1 VIYGTSPRLDGVPDR
16 LSPLDASFLFAED
29 RTRAMHVGAVMTFAP
44 PESGEFDPEAFAAL
58 IGRRLGLVPRYR
70 QKVREVPGHLGLPVW
85 VDDPDF
91 DLDYHVR
98 RSALPRPGTDEQL
111 RALVGRLIARRLDR
125 SRPLWEIYLV
135 EGLSDGRFAVVTKT
149 HHAMVDG
156 LASMDVGALL
166 LDSTPDPRETADEE
180 WRPAPEPSAL
190 ELAADALVEAW
201 LRPRTVLDVAARAG
215 ADVREVVAGV
225 ERAMA
230 TLVSATGGR
239 PVHPLNTVT
248 GEQRRFATARTT
260 LADHRTVRAAR
271 GGTVNDV
278 VLAVVAGALRRWMM
292 TRGEPLPDGASV
304 RALVPVS
311 VRGRHDPGPALRKGG
326 PAAAAKGG
334 PAAAGKGGTAA
345 VGKGGTAAVGNR
357 ISAYF
362 VELPVGEADPLRRLE
377 QVSAAMTAHKAGSQA
392 VGATTL
398 IRLAGLAPPTLHSL
412 GIRLASQFSSQVYN
426 VLVTNVPGPPRPLY
440 ALGARMLDMYPV
452 VPLAGGQAVSIG
464 ITSYDGGM
472 HYGLTA
478 DRDALPDV
486 DVLAGALIDALVE
499 LVAAA
504 CPPS

>member
-1 VIYGTSPRLDGVPDR
+1 VKSRPRLDEVPDR

-44 PESGEFDPEAFAAL
+44 PGSGEFEPEAFVAL

-98 RSALPRPGTDEQL
+98 RSALPRPGTEEQL
-111 RALVGRLIARRLDR
+111 RALVGRLQSRQLDR
-125 SRPLWEIYLV
+125 SRPLWEIYLI
-135 EGLSDGRFAVVTKT
+135 EGLDRNRFAIVTKT

-166 LDSTPDPRETADEE
+166 LDSTPEPRETADDE

-190 ELAADALVEAW
+190 ELAADAVLEAW

-215 ADVREVVAGV
+215 ADVREVVAGI

-311 VRGRHDPGPALRKGG
+311 VRGRHDPGPAPRKGG
-326 PAAAAKGG
+326 AAA
-334 PAAAGKGGTAA
+334 
-345 VGKGGTAAVGNR
+345 VGTAAVGNS

-377 QVSAAMTAHKAGSQA
+377 RVSAAMAAHKAGSQA

-412 GIRLASQFSSQVYN
+412 GVRLASQFSSQVYN

-440 ALGARMLDMYPV
+440 AMGARMLDMYPV

-486 DVLAGALIDALVE
+486 DVLAGGLIDALLE
-499 LVAAA
+499 LVAAV
-504 CPPS
+504 CPPA

>member
-1 VIYGTSPRLDGVPDR
+1 VPDR

-29 RTRAMHVGAVMTFAP
+29 RTRAMHVGGVMTFAP
-44 PESGEFDPEAFAAL
+44 AGDPDPEPGDFDMDAFAAL
-58 IGRRLGLVPRYR
+58 IGRRLALVPRFR

-91 DLDYHVR
+91 DLAYHVR

-125 SRPLWEIYLV
+125 ARPLWEIYLV
-135 EGLSDGRFAVVTKT
+135 EGLHDGRFAVVTKT

-166 LDSTPDPRETADEE
+166 LDTTPEPRETAVDE
-180 WRPAPEPSAL
+180 WRPAPAPSAL
-190 ELAADALVEAW
+190 ELATDAVLEAW
-201 LRPRTVLDVAARAG
+201 RRPRTVLDVAARAG
-215 ADVREVVAGV
+215 SDAREVVVGI

-230 TLVSATGGR
+230 TLASAGTGR

-260 LADHRTVRAAR
+260 LADHRAVRAAL

-278 VLAVVAGALRRWMM
+278 VLAVVTGALRRWMM
-292 TRGEPLPDGASV
+292 TRGEPLTAGASV

-311 VRGRHDPGPALRKGG
+311 VRSRRDTVPAS
-326 PAAAAKGG
+326 
-334 PAAAGKGGTAA
+334 
-345 VGKGGTAAVGNR
+345 GNS

-362 VELPVGEADPLRRLE
+362 VDLPVGQADPLRRLA
-377 QVSAAMTAHKAGSQA
+377 QVSAAMAAHKAGGRA
-392 VGATTL
+392 VGATAL

-412 GIRLASQFSSQVYN
+412 GVRLASQFSSQVYN

-440 ALGARMLDMYPV
+440 AMGARMLDMYPV
-452 VPLAGGQAVSIG
+452 VPLAGGQGVSIG

-472 HYGLTA
+472 YYGLNA
-478 DRDALPDV
+478 DRDAMPDV
-486 DVLAGALIDALVE
+486 DVLAGALTEALDE
-499 LVAAA
+499 LREAASS
-504 CPPS
+504 PEG

>member
-1 VIYGTSPRLDGVPDR
+1 VPDR

-29 RTRAMHVGAVMTFAP
+29 RTRPMHIGGVMTFAAP
-44 PESGEFDPEAFAAL
+44 DGFDFEAFVAL
-58 IGRRLGLVPRYR
+58 IGRRLGLVPRWR

-98 RSALPRPGTDEQL
+98 HAALPAPGTDERL
-111 RALVGRLIARRLDR
+111 RALVGRLLGRRLDR

-166 LDSTPDPRETADEE
+166 LDVTPDVRDTPPDDWCPR
-180 WRPAPEPSAL
+180 PEPSSL
-190 ELAADALVEAW
+190 DLAADALREA
-201 LRPRTVLDVAARAG
+201 LRRPRTVLDVAARAG
-215 ADVREVVAGV
+215 ADVREVVSGV
-225 ERAMA
+225 ERTVE
-230 TLVSATGGR
+230 TLVSVTSGR
-239 PVHPLNTVT
+239 PVHPLNAVT
-248 GEQRRFATARTT
+248 GAQRRYGTARTT
-260 LADHRTVRAAR
+260 LADHRAVRAAC

-278 VLAVVAGALRRWMM
+278 VLAVVTGGLRRWLM
-292 TRGEPLPDGASV
+292 TRGEPLLDGATV

-311 VRGRHDPGPALRKGG
+311 VRTREGAT
-326 PAAAAKGG
+326 
-334 PAAAGKGGTAA
+334 AAAG
-345 VGKGGTAAVGNR
+345 NS

-362 VELPVGEADPLRRLE
+362 VDLPVGEDDPVRRLAAI
-377 QVSAAMTAHKAGSQA
+377 SAAMTDHKASGRA

-412 GIRLASQFSSQVYN
+412 GVRLASQFSSHAYN

-440 ALGARMLDMYPV
+440 ARGARMIDMYPV
-452 VPLAGGQAVSIG
+452 VPLAGGQAVSVG
-464 ITSYDGGM
+464 ITSYDGGL
-472 HYGLTA
+472 HYGLNA

-486 DVLAGALIDALVE
+486 DVLAEALVE
-499 LVAAA
+499 ALAELRRAAITEGTDGG
-504 CPPS
+504 PT

>member
-1 VIYGTSPRLDGVPDR
+1 VPDR
-16 LSPLDASFLFAED
+16 LSALDASFLFAES
-29 RTRAMHVGAVMTFAP
+29 RTQPMHVGGVMTFAP
-44 PESGEFDPEAFAAL
+44 PDDGPFDPDAFVAL
-58 IGRRLGLVPRYR
+58 IGRRLALVPRYR

-91 DLDYHVR
+91 DLAYHVR
-98 RSALPRPGTDEQL
+98 RTALPRPGTDAQL
-111 RALVGRLIARRLDR
+111 RELVGRLIARRLDR
-125 SRPLWEIYLV
+125 ARPLWEIYLV
-135 EGLSDGRFAVVTKT
+135 EGLADGRFAVVTKT

-166 LDSTPDPRETADEE
+166 LDATPEPRATAADA

-190 ELAADALVEAW
+190 ALATDAVLEAW
-201 LRPRTVLDVAARAG
+201 RRPRTVLDVVARAG
-215 ADVREVVAGV
+215 ADAREVVSSL
-225 ERAMA
+225 ERATA
-230 TLVSATGGR
+230 TLVTATTGR
-239 PVHPLNTVT
+239 PVHPLNTVI

-260 LADHRTVRAAR
+260 LADHRAVRAAR

-292 TRGEPLPDGASV
+292 TRGEPLQEGASV

-311 VRGRHDPGPALRKGG
+311 VRGRRGAPGVPVAGNGSGGAAGAPGG
-326 PAAAAKGG
+326 PAA
-334 PAAAGKGGTAA
+334 
-345 VGKGGTAAVGNR
+345 GNS

-362 VELPVGEADPLRRLE
+362 VELPVGEADPLRRLAR
-377 QVSAAMTAHKAGSQA
+377 VSTAMAAHKASGQA

-412 GIRLASQFSSQVYN
+412 GVRLTSQFSSQLYN

-452 VPLAGGQAVSIG
+452 VPLAGGQAVSVG
-464 ITSYDGGM
+464 VTSYDGGV
-472 HYGLTA
+472 HYGLNA

-486 DVLAGALIDALVE
+486 DVLAAALTDALAE

-504 CPPS
+504 AP